1 MKASDY
7 KMTRKTAETILR
19 ALGPDGRKA
28 ATLKKAMVR
37 FSDGTR
43 RERFTMTIDGI
54 KITSAADW
62 KAYNTSNGFTRLC
75 VAALHA

>member
-1 MKASDY
+1 MNASEY
-7 KMTRKTAETILR
+7 KMTRKTAEKILR
-19 ALGPDGRKA
+19 ELGPDGRKA

-37 FSDGTR
+37 FADGTR

-62 KAYNTSNGFTRLC
+62 KAYNTSAGFTRLS

>member
-1 MKASDY
+1 MNASEY
-7 KMTRKTAETILR
+7 KMTRKTAEKILR
-19 ALGPDGRKA
+19 ELGPDGRKA

-62 KAYNTSNGFTRLC
+62 KAYNTSAGFTRLS